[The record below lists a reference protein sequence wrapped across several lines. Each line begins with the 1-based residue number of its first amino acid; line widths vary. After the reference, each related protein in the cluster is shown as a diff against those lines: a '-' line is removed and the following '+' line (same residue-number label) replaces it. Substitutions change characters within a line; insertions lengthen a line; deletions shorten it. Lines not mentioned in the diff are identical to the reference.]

1 MNKYI
6 VSLFVVWTLLLSLG
20 LQAQTA
26 KWVIAPK
33 YSSIIPYQNGLYKV
47 KIGKHV
53 GILDDKGNVIVPVN
67 ADSITAMTE
76 ACALVLQYEE
86 EKYRLKGILH
96 EDHRLVV
103 ISNEWYVGD
112 FPFFSEGKLPVYNK
126 SGKYGYVGTNGVLL
140 IDFEYGSIHPFSEGW
155 AAVSQGKNLFSLIT
169 NKIKKKGQVFYINE
183 QGRKM
188 TLQSDIGDIYSC
200 TTFKNG
206 EALVITK
213 DNRYCFINTSGQMTR
228 IDNNVILAFDEK
240 YALRSE
246 KSVSQ
251 AQSTPIVSYDG
262 PTTYSENNL
271 YGYKK
276 GNRIILPPQFV
287 EATPFF
293 QGFAI
298 ASVKEGYGL
307 LKLIDGNF
315 SCVPSYGALQIAE
328 AGKLSVDYM
337 VSVPKE
343 WENSTLEFTCI
354 TDGKDK
360 ASSSQPG
367 ISGSKRFFSFII
379 PQGKQ
384 ELFLSGDGLTLW
396 NSSMEAFGRSY
407 SNVNGE
413 LSEDISIS
421 IQPSTV
427 KANVKDNAPVTV
439 ILKNNTTV
447 SLEFTITVTGK
458 QLKTINKKIKLAG
471 GQSQKLSTYFMKVQK
486 ADSRI
491 VSVSTSLSCN
501 TVNKVVKLVPFFV
514 RY

>member
-6 VSLFVVWTLLLSLG
+6 VSLFVVWVLLLPLG

-33 YSSIIPYQNGLYKV
+33 YSSIVPYGKGLYKV
-47 KIGKHV
+47 KTGRYV

-103 ISNEWYVGD
+103 ISDEWYVGD

-126 SGKYGYVGTNGVLL
+126 SGKYGFVGTNGALL
-140 IDFEYGSIHPFSEGW
+140 IDFEYGNIHPFSEGW

-169 NKIKKKGQVFYINE
+169 NKIKKKGKEKVFYINE
-183 QGRKM
+183 QGRTM
-188 TLQSDIGDIYSC
+188 TLQSDIGDIYSG

-213 DNRYCFINTSGQMTR
+213 DNRYCFINTSGQLTR
-228 IDNNVILAFDEK
+228 IDNDVILTFDEK
-240 YALRSE
+240 YALQTE
-246 KSVSQ
+246 ANVPQTKSSQ
-251 AQSTPIVSYDG
+251 SIFYDG

-276 GNRIILPPQFV
+276 GSRIILPPQFV

-298 ASVKEGYGL
+298 ASVNEGYGL
-307 LKLIDGNF
+307 LKLVEGSF
-315 SCVPSYGALQIAE
+315 LCMSSSGSLKTSE
-328 AGKLSVDYM
+328 SGMRSVDYV
-337 VSVPKE
+337 VSVPQE
-343 WENSTLEFTCI
+343 WENSALELTCV

-360 ASSSQPG
+360 TSSLQPG
-367 ISGSKRFFSFII
+367 IAGSKRTFSFII

-384 ELFLSGDGLTLW
+384 ELSLSGDGLIVW
-396 NSSMEAFGRSY
+396 NSSMKDSG
-407 SNVNGE
+407 SNVNGN

-421 IQPSTV
+421 IQPSMA
-427 KANVKDNAPVTV
+427 KANAKDNAPITI
-439 ILKNNTTV
+439 ILKNNTGA
-447 SLEFTITVTGK
+447 SLEFSVTVTGK
-458 QLKTINKKIKLAG
+458 QLKTINKNVKLTS

-486 ADSRI
+486 ADSRT
-491 VSVSTSLSCN
+491 VSVSTSLSSN
-501 TVNKVVKLVPFFV
+501 TINKIVKLVPFFV